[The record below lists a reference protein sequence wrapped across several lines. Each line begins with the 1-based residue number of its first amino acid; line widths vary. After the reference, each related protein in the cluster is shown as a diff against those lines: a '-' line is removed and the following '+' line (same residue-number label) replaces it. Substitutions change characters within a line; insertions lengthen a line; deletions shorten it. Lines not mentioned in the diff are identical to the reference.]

1 MSRHRLIQPEI
12 FKSSQFRIRTPKQDK
27 QAFKNYK
34 RIHLPVF
41 LHNNNEFQTCGY
53 KQENYRYEQENHSY
67 EHENHGYERENYDYE
82 QGYRWENYG
91 NKQENYSYEHEN
103 YNYEQEN
110 HYLYEQDNYESEQ
123 NNYIHEFEQEFE
135 SNSDSDFMI
144 NNDPKIFDRKKDF
157 FMNKNN
163 SEFGPFNSFT
173 IMSFFV

>member
-53 KQENYRYEQENHSY
+53 KQENYRYRQENHSY

-123 NNYIHEFEQEFE
+123 IIIYTNL
-135 SNSDSDFMI
+135 
-144 NNDPKIFDRKKDF
+144 
-157 FMNKNN
+157 NKNLN
-163 SEFGPFNSFT
+163 LIQILILWL
-173 IMSFFV
+173 IMIQKYLIEKRTFLWIKITQNLALLILLQ